1 MNHDRN
7 WAWWIATVGGIGRVP
22 RIPGTVGSLAGLAL
36 VWSLQ
41 RAAGDW
47 GVTVAAA
54 AVVPVTLLAVAASSA
69 LAAGR
74 RERDPQIIVID
85 EVCGMLVAVAGLS
98 LTATTAGLGFLFFR
112 LFDIVKPFP
121 ISWIERRAP
130 GGWGIVGDDLAAGV
144 AANLCTRAVLA
155 WFGGWGA

>member
-1 MNHDRN
+1 MNHNRN
-7 WAWWIATVGGIGRVP
+7 WAWWVATVGGLGRAP
-22 RIPGTVGSLAGLAL
+22 LAPGTVGSLAGLAL

-41 RAAGDW
+41 RVGGDW
-47 GVTVAAA
+47 GVAIAAVA
-54 AVVPVTLLAVAASSA
+54 AVVLILPAVAASSA
-69 LAAGR
+69 LTAGR
-74 RERDPQIIVID
+74 CERDPQIIVID

-121 ISWIERRAP
+121 ISWIERRLP

>member
-1 MNHDRN
+1 V
-7 WAWWIATVGGIGRVP
+7 ATVGGVGSVP

-36 VWSLQ
+36 AGSLHYM
-41 RAAGDW
+41 AGPW
-47 GVTVAAA
+47 AAA
-54 AVVPVTLLAVAASSA
+54 AALLPLTLLAVAASA
-69 LAAGR
+69 TLAAGR
-74 RERDPQIIVID
+74 GERDPQIVVID

-121 ISWIERRAP
+121 ISWIERRLP

-144 AANLCTRAVLA
+144 AANLCTRAVLV
-155 WFGGWGA
+155 WFGGWWA